1 MSLSKAD
8 FSKLAGRAGFCIGD
22 YANRGFDDVF
32 ATHWGQN
39 VLYRNHGDGIFMDV
53 LPPRLWRPGFSIGSK
68 SHPLTRLAPKPPGD
82 SVLQCETADS
92 PKEMRDLFA
101 QGL

>member
-1 MSLSKAD
+1 LLETSDCRLYSPWRDRTLTDVTSKPD

-22 YANRGFDDVF
+22 YDNHGFDDVF

-53 LPPRLWRPGFSIGSK
+53 PPPRLWRPGFL
-68 SHPLTRLAPKPPGD
+68 HRPQDLTL
-82 SVLQCETADS
+82 
-92 PKEMRDLFA
+92 
-101 QGL
+101 